1 VVDLNL
7 LYQDRF
13 LQRLLLV
20 ACYQAVLRANP
31 ESRYQGE
38 ALALRETCSL
48 ARLF

>member
-1 VVDLNL
+1 MVDLNL

-13 LQRLLLV
+13 LQRSLFV
-20 ACYQAVLRANP
+20 AYHQVVLRANP
-31 ESRYQGE
+31 QSRYQDE